1 MRKGVVHLSNGI
13 NHMYDATHPFRPVV
27 VNVANTFVDSSGQ
40 CLLLNL
46 KLLTKCLLVIH
57 LKEIVMLS
65 KKNEKR
71 GMFQLNIGFT
81 GTQALQWEV
90 QNEATR
96 SYTGFIPEMRKLSSS
111 LCDKLGRA
119 MVFLC
124 DTVVQSVLVG
134 TPLAD
139 LFVPNV
145 VRGKM
150 FTKCFMEMMNLVYEA
165 YKSCFLEGLT
175 FFIVGVGDSM
185 VDPHYDKNDDK
196 RQGFDHHVT
205 GFIGLNFT
213 EDKGMRRQLEE
224 VDLPAKLDIMYV
236 AWTRKIIGEVV
247 DKINR
252 VPVATEGV
260 TGDLRSILS
269 SNSEDL

>member
-1 MRKGVVHLSNGI
+1 
-13 NHMYDATHPFRPVV
+13 
-27 VNVANTFVDSSGQ
+27 
-40 CLLLNL
+40 
-46 KLLTKCLLVIH
+46 
-57 LKEIVMLS
+57 MLS

-81 GTQALQWEV
+81 GTQALQWGV

-111 LCDKLGRA
+111 LRDKLGRA

-145 VRGKM
+145 VRGNM
-150 FTKCFMEMMNLVYEA
+150 FTKRFMEMMNLVYEPC
-165 YKSCFLEGLT
+165 KSRFPEGLT
-175 FFIVGVGDSM
+175 VFIVRAGDSM

-196 RQGFDHHVT
+196 RRGFDHHVT
-205 GFIGLNFT
+205 GFVGLVFSV
-213 EDKGMRRQLEE
+213 L
-224 VDLPAKLDIMYV
+224 
-236 AWTRKIIGEVV
+236 
-247 DKINR
+247 
-252 VPVATEGV
+252 
-260 TGDLRSILS
+260 
-269 SNSEDL
+269 